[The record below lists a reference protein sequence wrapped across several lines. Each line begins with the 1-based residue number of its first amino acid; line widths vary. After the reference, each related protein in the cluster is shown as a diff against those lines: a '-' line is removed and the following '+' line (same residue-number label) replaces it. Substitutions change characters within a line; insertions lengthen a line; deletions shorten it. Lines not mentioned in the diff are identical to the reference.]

1 MKVFISQPMV
11 DKTDEE
17 IKRER
22 KWAIEKIEE
31 IYPNEQVEIIDSF
44 FEGAPHNAKPL
55 WFLGKS
61 IQLLSTADLAYF
73 IGEWRKY
80 RGCKAENYLAKEY
93 GIKTI
98 EEGADT
104 ESSKYGHEPHA

>member
-11 DKTDEE
+11 DKTDEV
-17 IKRER
+17 IKEER
-22 KWAIEKIEE
+22 VRAIKKIKEQ
-31 IYPNEQVEIIDSF
+31 YPNEDIEIVDSF
-44 FEGAPHNAKPL
+44 FEGAPHDAKPL

-61 IQLLSTADLAYF
+61 IQLLSTANLAYF

-93 GIKTI
+93 GITTL
-98 EEGADT
+98 EE
-104 ESSKYGHEPHA
+104 

>member
-11 DKTDEE
+11 DKTDEQ
-17 IKRER
+17 IKEER
-22 KWAIEKIEE
+22 IRAINAIKEKYSDE
-31 IYPNEQVEIIDSF
+31 NVEIVDSF
-44 FEGAPHNAKPL
+44 FEGAPHDAKPL

-93 GIKTI
+93 GIATM
-98 EEGADT
+98 EE
-104 ESSKYGHEPHA
+104 